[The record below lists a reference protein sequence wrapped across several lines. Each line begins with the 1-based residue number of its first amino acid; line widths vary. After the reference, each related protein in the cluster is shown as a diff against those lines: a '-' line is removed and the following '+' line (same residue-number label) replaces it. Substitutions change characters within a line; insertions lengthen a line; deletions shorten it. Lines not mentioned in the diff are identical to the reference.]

1 MANYFKSN
9 ENQYFRK
16 IWDNMKKNN
25 VKSLS
30 EGVKKVRSG
39 YVPLGLN
46 QEMPAQ
52 KFLIYNYYIRIIRII
67 I

>member
-30 EGVKKVRSG
+30 EGVEKVRSG

-46 QEMPAQ
+46 QENANSEVSN
-52 KFLIYNYYIRIIRII
+52 L
-67 I
+67 